1 MTVTMPQFVQEI
13 LKHMNTA
20 GFEAYLVGGCVRDSI
35 LGRIPGDWD
44 ITTNALPHQVMELF
58 PHCIPTGL
66 QHGTVTVLWQDQ
78 FPVEITTY
86 RTDGIYEDGR
96 HPKQVSFSSTL
107 EEDVSRRDFTM
118 NAIAYSPAT
127 GIVDLFDGL
136 SHIQQK
142 KICCV
147 GDPMLRFSE
156 DALRMLRAIRFSAVL
171 GFEIEPAILDAID
184 KLHET
189 IEKVS
194 IERIQEEFSKTLLS
208 DHTQALQL
216 LLSTG
221 LLAHFLP
228 EVSEIP
234 YYTEFSRL
242 PHILPCR
249 LAVLL
254 QGTDISE
261 VQSILKRLRYSNAVC
276 AQTVSILKNMDA
288 GLPFSETAIR
298 KRLADKWL
306 QAGFADFLAIQ
317 QALTIDS
324 DDSQQAQQIQQMH
337 ETILQRGDCTSLST
351 LAVNGRTLEEIGITD
366 GHKKGTV
373 LQSLLQ
379 AVLENPNLNT
389 KEQLIDIA
397 LRIC

>member
-1 MTVTMPQFVQEI
+1 MTVAMPQFVQEI
-13 LKHMNTA
+13 LKHITDA
-20 GFEAYLVGGCVRDSI
+20 GFEAYLVGGCVRDAI
-35 LGRIPGDWD
+35 LGREPGDWD
-44 ITTNALPHQVMELF
+44 ITTNALPQQVMELF

-66 QHGTVTVLWQDQ
+66 QHGTVTVLWQDK

-171 GFEIEPAILDAID
+171 GFEIEPAILDAIG
-184 KLHET
+184 KLHNT

-216 LLSTG
+216 LLTTG
-221 LLAHFLP
+221 LLSHFLP

-234 YYTEFSRL
+234 HYTEFHQL
-242 PHILPCR
+242 PHTLPCR

-254 QGTDISE
+254 NGIDTSD
-261 VQSILKRLRYSNAVC
+261 VQTILKRLRYSNAIC
-276 AQTVSILKNMDA
+276 TQTISILKNMNA
-288 GLPFSETAIR
+288 GLPTTETAVR
-298 KRLADKWL
+298 KRLADKGL

-317 QALTIDS
+317 QTLATNAQ
-324 DDSQQAQQIQQMH
+324 DSQLVQQIQQMH
-337 ETILQRGDCTSLST
+337 ETILQRSDCTSLST
-351 LAVNGRTLEEIGITD
+351 LAINGHILEKIGITG

-373 LQSLLQ
+373 LQALLQ